1 MTEEE
6 KAVLKK
12 EILRE
17 VQRNVTLALWK
28 VQGDIGVKIKERTES
43 GILPSGSDPL
53 ADLYMMLALLVDYVR
68 YKW

>member
-6 KAVLKK
+6 KAVFKK

-17 VQRNVTLALWK
+17 VQRNITLALWK

-43 GILPSGSDPL
+43 GILPNGPDPL
-53 ADLYMMLALLVDYVR
+53 ADLYMTFALLVDYVR